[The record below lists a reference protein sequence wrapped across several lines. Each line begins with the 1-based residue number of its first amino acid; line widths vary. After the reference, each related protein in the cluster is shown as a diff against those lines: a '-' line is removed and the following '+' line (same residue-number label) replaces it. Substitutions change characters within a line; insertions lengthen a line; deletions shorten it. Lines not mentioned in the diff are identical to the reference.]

1 MRRQSDGGRAR
12 IIDEHFID
20 ELKRL
25 VDLSLLSK
33 QEFAARLGISPQY
46 LGDLLL
52 GRRNPSVKV
61 AQAIVSYL
69 GLRGGRVT
77 AERYWHRIA
86 ARTHGWQL

>member
-12 IIDEHFID
+12 IVDEHFID

-25 VDLSLLSK
+25 LILSNKSQ
-33 QEFAARLGISPQY
+33 QEFSVALGISPQY
-46 LGDLLL
+46 LGDLLK
-52 GRRNPSVKV
+52 GKRNPSVGV
-61 AQAIVSYL
+61 TAAIVQYL